1 MSILKFI
8 SYLAIDF
15 YSFITDNISIIFNH
29 YNYKLITIGV
39 IMKSRLFIFWL
50 IFVLVLGFMT
60 SCGETMPLKE
70 YKDASSLRE
79 KAIKY
84 ELQDYSKEQFDIAE
98 TNFSEAI
105 ILIDENNSKEAKKL
119 AGLLTVASN
128 SYQTV
133 LEEGLPK
140 YAEVLKGEI
149 DLERE
154 YSKDIKAYKVDKENY
169 ELAELN
175 YISGVEALNSNNYE
189 EAVNYFLQAKRF
201 HNKAYFSTKGI
212 FDESAKNIKEAE
224 DNIKKMEE
232 LEKSSSYKNN

>member
-1 MSILKFI
+1 MKSKLFI
-8 SYLAIDF
+8 S
-15 YSFITDNISIIFNH
+15 
-29 YNYKLITIGV
+29 
-39 IMKSRLFIFWL
+39 WL
-50 IFVLVLGFMT
+50 ILVLVLGFVA
-60 SCGETMPLKE
+60 SCGDTMPLKE

-84 ELQDYSKEQFDIAE
+84 ELQDYSKEQFEIAE
-98 TNFSEAI
+98 ANFSEAV

-119 AGLLTVASN
+119 AGLLTTASN

-140 YAEVLKGEI
+140 YAEVLKEEI

-154 YSKDIKAYKVDKENY
+154 YSKDIKAYKIDKENY

-175 YISGVEALNSNNYE
+175 YINGVEALGSNNYE
-189 EAVNYFLQAKRF
+189 DAVNYFLQAKKF

-212 FDESAKNIKEAE
+212 FDESSKSIKAADE
-224 DNIKKMEE
+224 NIKKMEE
-232 LEKSSSYKNN
+232 LEKSSSSKNNN

>member
-98 TNFSEAI
+98 TNFSEAV

-119 AGLLTVASN
+119 ADLLTTASN

-133 LEEGLPK
+133 LSEGLPK
-140 YAEVLKGEI
+140 YAEVLKEEI

-175 YISGVEALNSNNYE
+175 YINGVEALNLNNYE
-189 EAVNYFLQAKRF
+189 DAVNYFLQAKRF

>member
-1 MSILKFI
+1 MKSKLFI
-8 SYLAIDF
+8 S
-15 YSFITDNISIIFNH
+15 
-29 YNYKLITIGV
+29 
-39 IMKSRLFIFWL
+39 RL
-50 IFVLVLGFMT
+50 IFVLVLGFVA
-60 SCGETMPLKE
+60 SCGDTMPLKE

-84 ELQDYSKEQFDIAE
+84 ELQDYSKEQFEIAE
-98 TNFSEAI
+98 SNFSEAV

-119 AGLLTVASN
+119 AGLLTTASN

-140 YAEVLKGEI
+140 YAEVLKEEI

-154 YSKDIKAYKVDKENY
+154 YSKDIKAYKIDKENY

-175 YISGVEALNSNNYE
+175 YINGVEALGSNNYE
-189 EAVNYFLQAKRF
+189 DAVNYFLQAKKF

-212 FDESAKNIKEAE
+212 FDESSKSIKAADE
-224 DNIKKMEE
+224 NIKKMEE
-232 LEKSSSYKNN
+232 LEKSSSKNNN

>member
-1 MSILKFI
+1 MKSKIFI
-8 SYLAIDF
+8 S
-15 YSFITDNISIIFNH
+15 
-29 YNYKLITIGV
+29 
-39 IMKSRLFIFWL
+39 RL
-50 IFVLVLGFMT
+50 IFVLVLGFIA
-60 SCGETMPLKE
+60 SCGDTMPLKE

-84 ELQDYSKEQFDIAE
+84 ELQDYSKEQFEIAE
-98 TNFSEAI
+98 ANFSEAV

-119 AGLLTVASN
+119 EGLLTTASN

-140 YAEVLKGEI
+140 YAEVLKEEI

-154 YSKDIKAYKVDKENY
+154 YSKDIKAYKIDKENY

-175 YISGVEALNSNNYE
+175 YINGVEALGSNNYE
-189 EAVNYFLQAKRF
+189 DAVNYFLQAKKF

-212 FDESAKNIKEAE
+212 FDESSKSIKAADE
-224 DNIKKMEE
+224 NIKKMEE
-232 LEKSSSYKNN
+232 LEKSSSSKNNN

>member
-1 MSILKFI
+1 MKSKLFI
-8 SYLAIDF
+8 S
-15 YSFITDNISIIFNH
+15 
-29 YNYKLITIGV
+29 
-39 IMKSRLFIFWL
+39 RL
-50 IFVLVLGFMT
+50 IFVLVLGFVV
-60 SCGETMPLKE
+60 SCGDTMPLKE

-84 ELQDYSKEQFDIAE
+84 ELQDYSKEQFEIAE
-98 TNFSEAI
+98 ANFSEAV

-119 AGLLTVASN
+119 AGLLTTASN

-140 YAEVLKGEI
+140 YAEVLKEEI

-154 YSKDIKAYKVDKENY
+154 YSKDIKAYKIDKENY

-175 YISGVEALNSNNYE
+175 YINGVEALGSNNYE
-189 EAVNYFLQAKRF
+189 DAVNYFLQAKKF

-212 FDESAKNIKEAE
+212 FDESSKSIKAADE
-224 DNIKKMEE
+224 NIKKMEE
-232 LEKSSSYKNN
+232 LEKSSSSKNNN

>member
-1 MSILKFI
+1 MKSKLFI
-8 SYLAIDF
+8 S
-15 YSFITDNISIIFNH
+15 
-29 YNYKLITIGV
+29 
-39 IMKSRLFIFWL
+39 WL
-50 IFVLVLGFMT
+50 IFVLVLGFVV
-60 SCGETMPLKE
+60 SCGDTMPLKE

-84 ELQDYSKEQFDIAE
+84 ELQDYSKEQFEIAE
-98 TNFSEAI
+98 ANFSEAV

-119 AGLLTVASN
+119 AGLLTTASN

-140 YAEVLKGEI
+140 YAEVLKEEI

-154 YSKDIKAYKVDKENY
+154 YSKDIKAYKIDKENY

-175 YISGVEALNSNNYE
+175 YINGVEALGSNNYE
-189 EAVNYFLQAKRF
+189 DAVNYFLQAKKF

-212 FDESAKNIKEAE
+212 FDESSKSIKAADE
-224 DNIKKMEE
+224 NIKKMEE
-232 LEKSSSYKNN
+232 LEKSSSSKNNN

>member
-1 MSILKFI
+1 MKSKLFI
-8 SYLAIDF
+8 SR
-15 YSFITDNISIIFNH
+15 
-29 YNYKLITIGV
+29 LI
-39 IMKSRLFIFWL
+39 L
-50 IFVLVLGFMT
+50 VLVLSFVA
-60 SCGETMPLKE
+60 SCGDTMPLKE

-84 ELQDYSKEQFDIAE
+84 ELQDYSKEQFEIAE
-98 TNFSEAI
+98 ANFSEAV

-119 AGLLTVASN
+119 AGLLTMASN

-140 YAEVLKGEI
+140 YAEVLKEEI

-154 YSKDIKAYKVDKENY
+154 YSKDIKAYKIDKENY

-175 YISGVEALNSNNYE
+175 YINGVEALGSNNYE
-189 EAVNYFLQAKRF
+189 DAVNYFLQAKKF

-212 FDESAKNIKEAE
+212 FDESSKSIKAADE
-224 DNIKKMEE
+224 NIKKMEE
-232 LEKSSSYKNN
+232 LEKSSSSKNNN

>member
-1 MSILKFI
+1 MKSKLFI
-8 SYLAIDF
+8 S
-15 YSFITDNISIIFNH
+15 
-29 YNYKLITIGV
+29 
-39 IMKSRLFIFWL
+39 RL
-50 IFVLVLGFMT
+50 IFVLVLGFVA
-60 SCGETMPLKE
+60 SCGDTMPLKE

-84 ELQDYSKEQFDIAE
+84 ELQDYSKEQFEIAE
-98 TNFSEAI
+98 ANFSEAV

-119 AGLLTVASN
+119 AGLLTTASN

-140 YAEVLKGEI
+140 YAEVLKEEI

-154 YSKDIKAYKVDKENY
+154 YSKDIKAYKIDKENY

-175 YISGVEALNSNNYE
+175 YINGVEALGSNNYE
-189 EAVNYFLQAKRF
+189 DAVNYFLQAKKF

-212 FDESAKNIKEAE
+212 FDESSKSIKAADE
-224 DNIKKMEE
+224 NIKKMEE
-232 LEKSSSYKNN
+232 LEKSSSSTNNN